1 MYPYVLV
8 AHSLLRWA
16 VIALGIL
23 AAVSVLAA
31 GAGARRRVLPFVI
44 AVDLQI
50 ILGLLLWAWL
60 SPVAGLGGGGLGAA
74 ESRHFTIAHPAVGV
88 ATALL
93 AHTGNVFLKKG
104 FSQARLLVLL
114 AAAAALLA
122 VPWDRPLL
130 RF

>member
-1 MYPYVLV
+1 MYPYLLV

-23 AAVSVLAA
+23 AAVSVVEG
-31 GAGARRRVLPFVI
+31 GAGARRRVVPFVI
-44 AVDLQI
+44 AADLQI

-60 SPVAGLGGGGLGAA
+60 SPVTSIGGGMGDA
-74 ESRHFTIAHPAVGV
+74 EVRHYTVSHPAVGL
-88 ATALL
+88 AAALL
-93 AHTGNVFLKKG
+93 AHTGNVFLKRG
-104 FSQARLLVLL
+104 FAQARLLVFL
-114 AAAAALLA
+114 AVGAVLLA